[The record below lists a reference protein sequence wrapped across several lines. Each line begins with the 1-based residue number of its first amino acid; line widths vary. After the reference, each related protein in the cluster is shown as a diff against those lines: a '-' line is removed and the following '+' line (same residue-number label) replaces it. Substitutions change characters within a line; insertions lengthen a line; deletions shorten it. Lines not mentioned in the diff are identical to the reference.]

1 MKLLVIA
8 PSPYSDKSSHGGG
21 VYCAQQ
27 LRELSK
33 YFEIHFVTSG
43 NVGSIDFVRKYA
55 HQVYLSP
62 IERKYYKQ
70 IILFSALLNFRPTI
84 RPHTRKFAKLLND
97 IVASSRP
104 DAALVQFPKMA
115 SCVDLLSDI
124 PCLMDVQDVY
134 SLSKKRRIHAENTIL
149 RKLEAYFIWLAWKR
163 YESQWYPKYNKLLTL
178 SENDTDAL
186 CEMGLG
192 RLAVTTPTAIDIPE
206 YYKQQKA
213 SNRVTMGFLGWFGRN
228 PNADA
233 AITLLEKVYPAVKEQ
248 YDDIDLVLA
257 GRYLPRRLVN
267 YCGSK
272 HIKYLGFVE
281 RLEDFFNQIDIFVA
295 PLRYGGGIKIKVLQA
310 LAYGCPTITTPIGA
324 EGIADEKQPC
334 LIVNNDIASM
344 VHSIVKLAR
353 DQDLRYKLGKSG
365 RSFAENNFSWSHKGG
380 FLHDRITEV
389 VQNS

>member
-1 MKLLVIA
+1 MKLLVIT
-8 PSPYSDKSSHGGG
+8 PSPYSDKSSLGGG

-43 NVGSIDFVRKYA
+43 NIGSTDFVRKYA
-55 HQVYLSP
+55 HQVYLAP

-70 IILFSALLNFRPTI
+70 IIVFSALLSY
-84 RPHTRKFAKLLND
+84 RPHTRNFAKLLND
-97 IVASSRP
+97 IVTRNRP
-104 DAALVQFPKMA
+104 DAALVQFPIMA
-115 SCVDLLSDI
+115 SCVNMLSDI

-163 YESQWYPKYNKLLTL
+163 YESQWYPKYKKLLTL

-206 YYKQQKA
+206 YHKQKK
-213 SNRVTMGFLGWFGRN
+213 SSDRVTIGFLGWFGRN

-233 AITLLEKVYPAVKEQ
+233 VRTLIEKIYPAVKEQ

-257 GRYLPRRLVN
+257 GKYLPRRLVN
-267 YCGSK
+267 YCVSK

-281 RLEDFFNQIDIFVA
+281 RLEDFFDQIDIFVA

-334 LIVNNDIASM
+334 LIVNNDIASI
-344 VHSIVKLAR
+344 VHAIVKLAR
-353 DQDLRYKLGKSG
+353 DQDLRYKLGESG
-365 RSFAENNFSWSHKGG
+365 RNFAENNFSWSKKGR
-380 FLHDRITEV
+380 FLHDRIMEV
-389 VQNS
+389 VQNN